1 MPEEGI
7 KYVPRKELLS
17 YEEMHRIV
25 SMMASLGINKVRITG
40 GEPFLR
46 KGMMEFMESIFKID
60 GIEKLNLTT
69 NGTLTKGLVK
79 DFKKVGIDS
88 VNLSLDSLDQE
99 RFYKITRRDDLPKVL
114 ETLNEL
120 LKEEITVKI
129 NAVLMAGKNTQDI
142 LPMIELAKKDNISV
156 RFIEEMPFNGEGAR
170 PETEFWNYKM
180 ILDHIKQAHPS
191 LTKVADEANSTSL
204 NYKINGYKG
213 SVGVIPAF
221 SRTFCGTC
229 NRIRLTPQGQLKTC
243 LYDEGVFNIK
253 NLIRSGAT
261 DEQLKTTFLDALN
274 NRAKD
279 GFEAEKRRGINKI
292 SESMSTIGG

>member
-7 KYVPRKELLS
+7 KYVPREELLS

-25 SMMASLGINKVRITG
+25 SMMANLGINKVRITG
-40 GEPFLR
+40 GEPFVR
-46 KGMMEFMESIFKID
+46 KGMMGFMKSIYKID

-69 NGTLTKGLVK
+69 NGTLTEGLVK
-79 DFKKVGIDS
+79 DFKKVGIQS
-88 VNLSLDSLDQE
+88 VNLSLDSLDQQ
-99 RFYKITRRDDLPKVL
+99 RFYEITRRDDLPKVL
-114 ETLNEL
+114 RTLDAL
-120 LKEEITVKI
+120 LGAQIEVKI

-142 LPMIELAKKDNISV
+142 LPMIELAKNDNIAV

-170 PETEFWNYKM
+170 TANQFWDYKM
-180 ILDHIKQAHPS
+180 ILDHIKQTHPS
-191 LTKVADEANSTSL
+191 LSKITDEPNSTSL
-204 NYKINGYKG
+204 NYKIDGFKG

-253 NLIRSGAT
+253 DLIRSGAT
-261 DEQLKTTFLDALN
+261 DQQLLATFLDALN